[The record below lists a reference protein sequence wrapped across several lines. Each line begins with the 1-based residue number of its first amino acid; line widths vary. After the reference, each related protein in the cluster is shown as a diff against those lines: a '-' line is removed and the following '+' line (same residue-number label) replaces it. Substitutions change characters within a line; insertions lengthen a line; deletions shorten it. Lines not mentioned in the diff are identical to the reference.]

1 MKVSVGRSIIASGL
15 RVWQLTCTGVD
26 AGRCTCWQDRHRE
39 ACLLVGVD
47 CGGSSID
54 DEEQP
59 EELVAALHND
69 MLPHASADQGL
80 TAPMGLVQ

>member
-1 MKVSVGRSIIASGL
+1 MSAGAAFLQGL
-15 RVWQLTCTGVD
+15 GFGNSNVGVD
-26 AGRCTCWQDRHRE
+26 AGRRTCWQEQHRHRE

-47 CGGSSID
+47 FGGSSID